1 MSLVINVD
9 SVIESEKVYVKI
21 CKIRFDFINLGIDW
35 IKIKKNHDPHAFRKS
50 ILF

>member
-9 SVIESEKVYVKI
+9 SVIESEKLYVKI

-35 IKIKKNHDPHAFRKS
+35 IKKNHDPHAFRKS